1 MALEILALLLE
12 NPTEDSI
19 DLACSFMTECGKVL
33 QDITPQGTNAIFE
46 RFRGLLQNGLVNKR
60 CQYLLEK
67 LFKVRKGKYA
77 DHPGLIPELDLVEEA
92 DKITHEVSL
101 DDEDV
106 GTKQSTRTELD
117 QFAFDEN
124 YVENEAEWDEIRQE
138 ILGEEAYANA
148 MKEEEERADG
158 TQAAEKQSENEGE

>member
-1 MALEILALLLE
+1 M
-12 NPTEDSI
+12 
-19 DLACSFMTECGKVL
+19 
-33 QDITPQGTNAIFE
+33 
-46 RFRGLLQNGLVNKR
+46 
-60 CQYLLEK
+60 LEK

-77 DHPGLIPELDLVEEA
+77 DYPGLIPELDLVEEA

-101 DDEDV
+101 DDEEV
-106 GTKQSTRTELD
+106 GTKQSTHTELD

-124 YVENEAEWDEIRQE
+124 YEENEAEWDEIRQE

-148 MKEEEERADG
+148 MKEEERADG